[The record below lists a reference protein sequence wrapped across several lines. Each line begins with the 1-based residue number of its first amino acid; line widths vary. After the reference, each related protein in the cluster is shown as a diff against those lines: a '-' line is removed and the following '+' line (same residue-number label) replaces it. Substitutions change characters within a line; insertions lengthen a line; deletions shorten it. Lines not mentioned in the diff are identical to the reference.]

1 MNKEKYENK
10 LMEDIREQFTN
21 ISLDDFQNL
30 LQDNGFNQVNS
41 DIDVAFSS
49 LMQDIFN
56 KKRLMNEY

>member
-10 LMEDIREQFTN
+10 LMEDISEQFTD

-56 KKRLMNEY
+56 KKRLKNEY

>member
-10 LMEDIREQFTN
+10 LMEDISEQLTN

-41 DIDVAFSS
+41 DIDVAFAS

-56 KKRLMNEY
+56 KKGLINEY

>member
-10 LMEDIREQFTN
+10 LMEDISEQLTN

-30 LQDNGFNQVNS
+30 LQNNGFNQVNS

-56 KKRLMNEY
+56 KKRLMSEY

>member
-10 LMEDIREQFTN
+10 LMEDISEQFTD

-30 LQDNGFNQVNS
+30 LQDHGFNQVNS
-41 DIDVAFSS
+41 DIDVAFTS

-56 KKRLMNEY
+56 KKRLMSEY